1 MSALVIPY
9 LNFLEVINFA
19 SMGDVKGG
27 LVNTTSGIT
36 IEGSP
41 EKVKIKGPVT
51 SSTSVQE
58 NSSGTTSSGEVV
70 EPPAISKVLDLF
82 GLIPPLQL
90 P

>member
-1 MSALVIPY
+1 MSELLIRE
-9 LNFLEVINFA
+9 LNFQEEMNFA
-19 SMGDVKGG
+19 ALGDVKGG

-41 EKVKIKGPVT
+41 ERVKIKGPLS

-58 NSSGTTSSGEVV
+58 KSSGTTSSGEVV
-70 EPPAISKVLDLF
+70 EQPASSKVLDLF
-82 GLIPPLQL
+82 GLMPPLQF